1 MVGPSFPPSLGGGP
15 AIPPGCTVL
24 PAIRSPN
31 SEGWDFLVRR
41 IEDQRSELDRK
52 EKEIEGLRGA
62 LATMA
67 QAAEGKDLEIRRL
80 RKSQGPATEDLQR
93 LLELTRDHA
102 MRCRRALV
110 EAGIAIPRV
119 SPSPT

>member
-1 MVGPSFPPSLGGGP
+1 LGEGP
-15 AIPPGCTVL
+15 AIPPGNTVL

-52 EKEIEGLRGA
+52 EKELGEIRGT

-67 QAAEGKDLEIRRL
+67 
-80 RKSQGPATEDLQR
+80 
-93 LLELTRDHA
+93 
-102 MRCRRALV
+102 
-110 EAGIAIPRV
+110 
-119 SPSPT
+119 